1 MEIGIVGLP
10 NVGKSTLF
18 NALTEAGVSAE
29 NYPFCTI
36 DPNVGV
42 VEVPDKR
49 LDDLYELFS
58 PPKKIPAT
66 IKFVDIAGL
75 VQGANRGEGLGN
87 KFLSHIREVDAIAQ
101 VVRCFEDEN
110 VTHVD
115 NELNPIKDIEV
126 INTELIMADLE
137 TVEKRKEKTEPMLK
151 SGEDKYKEEY
161 NILEKIEKNLNEGIP
176 ARNMDLN
183 QKERKLADELFL
195 LSDKRVIYIANISE
209 HDINN
214 EDNQYLKQI
223 REYASEENTEVVPVS
238 AKIEADIAELE
249 NEEEAQLFLEDLGLK
264 ESGLNKV
271 IKSCYRLLDLITFF
285 TAVEKEIRAWTVKKG
300 TQAPQAAG
308 KIHTD
313 MEKGFIKAEV
323 ISYEDLMKAGSIS
336 EARNQGL
343 LRVEGHDYIIKD
355 GDFCYF
361 KFNV

>member
-18 NALTEAGVSAE
+18 NALTKAGVSAE

-75 VQGANRGEGLGN
+75 VKGANKGEGLGN

-101 VVRCFEDEN
+101 VVRCFEDKN
-110 VTHVD
+110 VSHVD
-115 NELNPIKDIEV
+115 SKLNPINDIEV
-126 INTELIMADLE
+126 INTELMMADLE
-137 TVEKRKEKTEPMLK
+137 TIQKRKEKTKRMLK
-151 SGEDKYKEEY
+151 SGEEKYKIEY
-161 NILEKIEKNLNEGIP
+161 EILKKIEKNLNMGTP
-176 ARNMDLN
+176 ARNMELDS
-183 QKERKLADELFL
+183 KERELVDELFL
-195 LSDKRVIYIANISE
+195 LSDKKVIYIANISE
-209 HDINN
+209 DDINN
-214 EDNQYLKQI
+214 EDNKYLKSI
-223 REYASEENTEVVPVS
+223 REYAKEDNTEVVPVS
-238 AKIEADIAELE
+238 AKIEADIAELDD
-249 NEEEAQLFLEDLGLK
+249 EEEAKLFLEDLGLE

-271 IKSCYRLLDLITFF
+271 IKSCYSLLNLITFF
-285 TAVEKEIRAWTVKKG
+285 TAVQKEIRAWTVKKG
-300 TQAPQAAG
+300 TKAPQAAG

-313 MEKGFIKAEV
+313 MEQGFIKAEV
-323 ISYEDLMKAGSIS
+323 ISYEYLMNAGSIS
-336 EARNQGL
+336 KAREEGL
-343 LRVEGHDYIIKD
+343 LRIEGHDYIIKD

>member
-1 MEIGIVGLP
+1 MEIGIIGLP

-18 NALTEAGVSAE
+18 NALTNAGVSAD

-49 LDDLYELFS
+49 LDNLYELFS

-75 VQGANRGEGLGN
+75 VKGANRGEGLGN

-101 VVRCFEDEN
+101 VVRCFKDSN

-115 NELNPIKDIEV
+115 NEFNPIKDIEV
-126 INTELIMADLE
+126 INTELLMADLE
-137 TVEKRKEKTEPMLK
+137 TIEKRKEKTERMLK
-151 SGEDKYKEEY
+151 SGEEKYKREY
-161 NILEKIEKNLNEGIP
+161 KMLEKLEDNLNEGIHV
-176 ARNMDLN
+176 RNMSLDE
-183 QKERKLADELFL
+183 KERELVNELFL
-195 LSDKRVIYIANISE
+195 LTDKKVIYIANISE
-209 HDINN
+209 SDINK
-214 EDNQYLKQI
+214 DNIECLKKI
-223 REYASEENTEVVPVS
+223 KKYASEENTEVVPIS

-249 NEEEAQLFLEDLGLK
+249 DEEAQLFLDDLGLE

-271 IKSCYRLLDLITFF
+271 VKSCYSLLNLITFF

-300 TQAPQAAG
+300 TKAPEAAG

-323 ISYEDLMKAGSIS
+323 ISYEDLISVGSLSKAR
-336 EARNQGL
+336 EQGI
-343 LRVEGHDYIIKD
+343 LRIEGHDYVIQD

-361 KFNV
+361 KFNI